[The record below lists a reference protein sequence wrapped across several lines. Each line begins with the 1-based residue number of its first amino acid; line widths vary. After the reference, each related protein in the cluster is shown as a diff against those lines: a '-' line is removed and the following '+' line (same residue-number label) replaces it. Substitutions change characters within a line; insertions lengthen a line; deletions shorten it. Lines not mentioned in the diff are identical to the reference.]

1 MTYNAD
7 VKPYSHTHSLAHH
20 HHHQHC
26 HEQDQDDNERLTK
39 SAITHQPSDQLYCVA
54 RLARTIFRWNSVQVE
69 SVATS
74 CKLWTDFS
82 CTPQWSN
89 SSSRGLVP
97 FPRRWWKLRCPA
109 GNWWRCLSANV
120 AWTCCS
126 CHRGFAIT
134 IVCTVS
140 LHQICVHPTDI
151 RPWVTSVDVDLFKGL
166 NVVYDVHIH
175 SETGCEAVHS
185 PIGN

>member
-20 HHHQHC
+20 RHHQHC

-39 SAITHQPSDQLYCVA
+39 SAITHQPTDQLYCAA
-54 RLARTIFRWNSVQVE
+54 RLPYTIFRWNSVQVE

-89 SSSRGLVP
+89 SSSRELVP
-97 FPRRWWKLRCPA
+97 FPRRWWKLQCPA
-109 GNWWRCLSANV
+109 GKWRRCFCRRMLHEPV
-120 AWTCCS
+120 AVVTMTRS
-126 CHRGFAIT
+126 CYIRP
-134 IVCTVS
+134 
-140 LHQICVHPTDI
+140 CVHPANSK
-151 RPWVTSVDVDLFKGL
+151 PWVTSVDVDLFKGL

-175 SETGCEAVHS
+175 SETDSEAVHS